1 MEASQEAS
9 TGAEGLLHRFLQNP
23 LLATEEIIDLPIL
36 DEGGAVPHANFN
48 FDRGAVQSK
57 QVVSVWFGANPS
69 GDSSSSLHHD
79 NGPFRGWKIGAH
91 VAAVA
96 VMQVSRDQEI
106 NATLIQHWES
116 DRRAP
121 HQVNGVHWV
130 SRRWNEWMV
139 RHQDFELII
148 RSTANMLPDESDLLD
163 RYPSAFPRE

>member
-9 TGAEGLLHRFLQNP
+9 SGAEGLLHRFLQNP
-23 LLATEEIIDLPIL
+23 FLVAEEIIDLPIL

-57 QVVSVWFGANPS
+57 QVVPVRFRANPS

-79 NGPFRGWKIGAH
+79 DRSFRGWIISAH

-106 NATLIQHWES
+106 DATLI
-116 DRRAP
+116 
-121 HQVNGVHWV
+121 
-130 SRRWNEWMV
+130 
-139 RHQDFELII
+139 
-148 RSTANMLPDESDLLD
+148 
-163 RYPSAFPRE
+163 